1 MANQIFSL
9 ANATALVAWALL
21 IFLPR
26 RRWATAVAGG
36 VVPVALALSYAAIV
50 ATSWGGSSGGFSSL
64 PAVAELFGHQ
74 WLLLAGW
81 IHYLAFDLLVG
92 SWEVRDAQA
101 RRIPHLAVVPC
112 LVLTFLF
119 GPAGWLLY
127 RALGLMY
134 PEGAAAS
141 ASRAARVLSP

>member
-64 PAVAELFGHQ
+64 PAVAELFGHP